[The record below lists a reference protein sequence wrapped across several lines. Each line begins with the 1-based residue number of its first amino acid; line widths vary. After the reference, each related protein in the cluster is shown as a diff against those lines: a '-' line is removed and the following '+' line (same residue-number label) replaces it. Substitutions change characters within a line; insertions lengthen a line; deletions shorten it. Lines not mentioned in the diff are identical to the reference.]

1 MNPYLQAWHDHLTP
15 GKALDIGAGD
25 GETSLWL
32 ANHGFSVDAL
42 EPDPQQASSLRARA
56 ASFPI
61 QLHQVDLLEFN
72 IPSEHY
78 DLIVASAV
86 LHFIDAELLPLLS
99 QRLIRGLR
107 PGGMLFAA
115 SFTIDDPS
123 AQKHPLECSG
133 RVRHYFEPG
142 ALCHLFQ
149 PLDILYYDESR
160 RTAPESTYGY
170 RAGATLIARRSPE
183 CSQR

>member
-1 MNPYLQAWHDHLTP
+1 MNTYLQAWHDHLTS
-15 GKALDIGAGD
+15 GKALDIGAGN

-42 EPDPQQASSLRARA
+42 EPNPQQASTLRARG

-61 QLHQVDLLEFN
+61 QLHQVDVLEFN
-72 IPSEHY
+72 ILSEHY
-78 DLIVASAV
+78 DLIIASAV

-115 SFTIDDPS
+115 AFTVDDPS
-123 AQKHPLECSG
+123 APEHQMECPE
-133 RVRHYFEPG
+133 RVRHYFKPG
-142 ALCHLFQ
+142 ELRHLFQ
-149 PLDILYYDESR
+149 PLDMLYYDESR
-160 RTAPESTYGY
+160 RAAPESTYGY
-170 RAGATLIARRSPE
+170 RAGATLIARRSSE
-183 CSQR
+183 RSQR